1 MEGMQW
7 PSGTALLPNETNI
20 FIMKISPDI
29 NTDLQQELAT
39 VHCLTL
45 QITVPWTIHYSI
57 NQSINQS
64 LLRDKAARKHI
75 QSDKM

>member
-29 NTDLQQELAT
+29 NTDLQQER
-39 VHCLTL
+39 
-45 QITVPWTIHYSI
+45 WTIHYSI
-57 NQSINQS
+57 NQSINLYCARRQH
-64 LLRDKAARKHI
+64 RNIYKAIKCKSKEKQFTNKQTI
-75 QSDKM
+75 D